1 MKNLEII
8 ENNNEV
14 YIYVYKLKN
23 RIKQLNLKNNKLTL
37 TYQSENKRE
46 YILTQEQL
54 NVLKNKK
61 TIKIN
66 ELSEDN
72 IILDLYFVN
81 LFFDF

>member
-8 ENNNEV
+8 VNNNEV
-14 YIYVYKLKN
+14 YIYIKKLTNK
-23 RIKQLNLKNNKLTL
+23 IKQLNLKNNKLTL

-46 YILTQEQL
+46 YILTEEQL

-61 TIKIN
+61 NIKIN

-72 IILDLYFVN
+72 IILDVYFVN